1 MSALFKPHWNLL
13 ARLSLVLVA
22 GGAAG
27 TLLALWGYWRT
38 PYGQRLQEEVAQPVL
53 FDHRHHVID
62 DLVDCRYC
70 HFNVERGASAG
81 IPSTE
86 MCLNCHSQIW
96 NKSPKLE
103 PVRRSYFTGTPI
115 EWVRVHD
122 VPDFAYF
129 NHSIHVS
136 KGIGCVTCH
145 GRVDEMPAVTKVAS
159 LQMSWCLECHRNP
172 APNLRPPDQIVSMTW
187 APPSDPAAR
196 AALAAELMK
205 KYDVHSRVS
214 CTTCHR

>member
-13 ARLSLVLVA
+13 SRLSAVVLL

-27 TLLALWGYWRT
+27 TLFALWGYWRT
-38 PYGQRLQEEVAQPVL
+38 PYGERLQEEVLQPIL
-53 FDHRHHVID
+53 FDHRHHVVD

-103 PVRRSYFTGTPI
+103 PVRRSYFTGVPI
-115 EWVRVHD
+115 QWIRIHQ

-129 NHSIHVS
+129 NHSIHVK

-145 GRVDEMPAVTKVAS
+145 GRIDEMPAVTKVSS
-159 LQMSWCLECHRNP
+159 LQMSWCLDCHRNP
-172 APNLRPPDQIVSMTW
+172 APHLRPQEEITSMTW
-187 APPSDPAAR
+187 EPPAEPAAR
-196 AALAAELMK
+196 AALAALLMK

>member
-1 MSALFKPHWNLL
+1 MSAPFKPHWNLL
-13 ARLSLVLVA
+13 ARLSIAVLG
-22 GGAAG
+22 GGAVGA
-27 TLLALWGYWRT
+27 LLALWGYWHT
-38 PYGQRLQEEVAQPVL
+38 PYGQRLQDEVAQPVL
-53 FDHRHHVID
+53 FDHRHHVVD

-81 IPSTE
+81 IPSTQ

-103 PVRRSYFTGTPI
+103 PIRKSYFTGIPI
-115 EWVRVHD
+115 EWVRVHQ

-129 NHSIHVS
+129 NHSIHVK
-136 KGIGCVTCH
+136 KGVGCVTCH

-159 LQMSWCLECHRNP
+159 LQMAWCLDCHRNP
-172 APNLRPPDQIVSMTW
+172 APHLRPPEEITSMTW
-187 APPSDPAAR
+187 APPEDAAAR
-196 AALAAELMK
+196 TALAAELMK